1 MVALRKIG
9 CHFSLDDFGAG
20 LSSFSYLKTLP
31 IDFLKIDGQ
40 FITEILDDEASS
52 AIVEAITRM
61 SHAMGLQTI
70 AEYVENNSIKAH
82 LKEIGVDYVQGFG
95 IARPRLLSD
104 ELKSLVAL
112 LKPATKSRRA

>member
-1 MVALRKIG
+1 
-9 CHFSLDDFGAG
+9 
-20 LSSFSYLKTLP
+20 SSFSYFKTLP

-61 SHAMGLQTI
+61 SHAMGVQTI
-70 AEYVENNSIKAH
+70 AEYVKNSSIKAH

-95 IARPRLLSD
+95 IARPRPLAD
-104 ELKSLVAL
+104 ELESLATL
-112 LKPATKSRRA
+112 LKPAGKSKRA